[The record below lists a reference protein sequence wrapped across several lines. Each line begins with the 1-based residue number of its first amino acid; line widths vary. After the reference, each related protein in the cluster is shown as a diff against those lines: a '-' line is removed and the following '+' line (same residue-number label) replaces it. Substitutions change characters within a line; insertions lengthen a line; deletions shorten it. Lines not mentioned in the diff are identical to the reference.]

1 MLNKFH
7 EKQQGMELIILEQLV
22 PQEHL
27 LRKIDRSI
35 DFSFI
40 RRLCAPLYSANL
52 GRPAIEPEVLFRMLF
67 VGYLYGIRS
76 ERRLEEEINY
86 NMAYKWFCG
95 LHLTEKAPD
104 ATTLSV
110 NRKRRFRD
118 NNIPEQI
125 FNEIL
130 RQAMEKGLVGGTI
143 LYTDSTHVKA
153 KANKHK
159 KMTVV
164 VERTPKAYLEE
175 LDEAIERDRRELG
188 KKPFEKKDDDDPP
201 PDTRGPAEQKRPG
214 KRAAA
219 QGRQAGRLSL
229 QRAPDR
235 GQQAQHCGECTDH
248 SGQCQRRRTHSR
260 DTKGY

>member
-52 GRPAIEPEVLFRMLF
+52 GRPAIEPEVGRPAIEPEVLFRMLF

-95 LHLTEKAPD
+95 LSLTEKAPD

-118 NNIPEQI
+118 NDIPEQI

-143 LYTDSTHVKA
+143 LYTDSTRP
-153 KANKHK
+153 
-159 KMTVV
+159 TS
-164 VERTPKAYLEE
+164 RPKP
-175 LDEAIERDRRELG
+175 IN
-188 KKPFEKKDDDDPP
+188 
-201 PDTRGPAEQKRPG
+201 TKR
-214 KRAAA
+214 
-219 QGRQAGRLSL
+219 
-229 QRAPDR
+229 
-235 GQQAQHCGECTDH
+235 
-248 SGQCQRRRTHSR
+248 
-260 DTKGY
+260 